1 MINESL
7 QIKDIK
13 KLVLTSKKESK
24 ELSQAYGS
32 IIKQIEVQTVG
43 VANPETDEKK
53 LILSAAKKELK
64 EQEQSKGLNAP
75 YSELTIQICKEFVEV
90 FSPKFLSEDETLED
104 IKQIVASGA
113 DNMGSIMKVIK
124 TNGKLYDMSKVSQ
137 LIKTVL
143 S

>member
-1 MINESL
+1 MLNYFKGKIMINESL

-43 VANPETDEKK
+43 VSKPETDEKK

-64 EQEQSKGLNAP
+64 EQEQSKALNAP
-75 YSELTIQICKEFVEV
+75 YSELTIQICKEFE
-90 FSPKFLSEDETLED
+90 
-104 IKQIVASGA
+104 IKNI
-113 DNMGSIMKVIK
+113 
-124 TNGKLYDMSKVSQ
+124 
-137 LIKTVL
+137 LII
-143 S
+143 